1 MFVRPSVKHRS
12 KDRDQMQHRDPIIW
26 YWKVAQRKRLQTNA
40 NECTRRHTSTT
51 HEYDTHEYDTRGRHT
66 STTGTI
72 QSSRTAPSRTS
83 TGLRRPCRSSGDSR
97 FCTRLRLRILNSI
110 SNPARRKSPSMC
122 APSQSPTGW
131 VAETPCCSCSLGSR
145 EKSRDNISLVFKL
158 STCN

>member
-1 MFVRPSVKHRS
+1 
-12 KDRDQMQHRDPIIW
+12 MQHRDPIIW

-51 HEYDTHEYDTRGRHT
+51 HEYDTRVRHTSTTHTSTTHT

-72 QSSRTAPSRTS
+72 QPSRTAPSRTS
-83 TGLRRPCRSSGDSR
+83 TELRRPCRSSEDSR

-110 SNPARRKSPSMC
+110 SNPARHRSPSMC

-131 VAETPCCSCSLGSR
+131 AAETPCCSCSLGSG
-145 EKSRDNISLVFKL
+145 EKSRDMSILDCVQTEYL
-158 STCN
+158 